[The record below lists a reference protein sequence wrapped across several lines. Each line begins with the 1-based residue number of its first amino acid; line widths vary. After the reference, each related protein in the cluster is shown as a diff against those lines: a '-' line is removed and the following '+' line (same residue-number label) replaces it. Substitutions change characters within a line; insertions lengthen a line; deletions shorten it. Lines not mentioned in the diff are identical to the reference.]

1 MSSKKDPA
9 VLFYTDDFLSGTIL
23 MSYEQKGKYITLLC
37 LQHQKGR
44 LTEKELLTVCG
55 GYEEDIFSKFVI
67 DENGKYYNVRMETES
82 EKRRKYSESRS
93 ENRKK
98 TKKTPSDCCGETYVQ
113 TYEIHTETY
122 DAHMGNGNENINE
135 NIGIVS
141 SNGNKRVSKGNKR
154 VFVPPTYEEVLEY
167 AKSKGQEDL
176 AQRFFDY
183 FNEGDWIDSQG
194 NKVRNWKQKFLT
206 WCTREEK
213 KPVSEKKTQVRYG
226 TFDPDEAFQNA
237 LQRSYQQEEQEIE
250 QYVI

>member
-44 LTEKELLTVCG
+44 LTEKELLAVCG
-55 GYEEDIFSKFVI
+55 GYEEDIFSKFVV
-67 DENGKYYNVRMETES
+67 DENGKYYNIRMETES

-98 TKKTPSDCCGETYVQ
+98 AKKTTVEGCDETYVQ
-113 TYEIHTETY
+113 TYEAHMQTY
-122 DAHMGNGNENINE
+122 EPHMGNGNENINIE
-135 NIGIVS
+135 VI
-141 SNGNKRVSKGNKR
+141 SNLGSKGKKKVSKGVKSSKKI
-154 VFVPPTYEEVLEY
+154 FTPPTYAEVLEY
-167 AKSKGQEDL
+167 AKSKGHEEL

-183 FNEGDWIDSQG
+183 FNDGDWVDSQG

-226 TFDPDEAFQNA
+226 TFDPEDAFQKA
-237 LQRSYQQEEQEIE
+237 LQRAYQQEEQEI
-250 QYVI
+250 

>member
-1 MSSKKDPA
+1 MSGKKDPA

-98 TKKTPSDCCGETYVQ
+98 TKKTHSDCCGETYVQ

-141 SNGNKRVSKGNKR
+141 NNGNKRVSKGNKR

-183 FNEGDWIDSQG
+183 FNDGDWIDSQG

-226 TFDPDEAFQNA
+226 TFDPDDAFQKA
-237 LQRSYQQEEQEIE
+237 LQRTYQQEEQEI
-250 QYVI
+250 